1 MSELAREVPPG
12 GAVDLLHEGIRVT
25 NWPRCKKTTS
35 EHEART
41 QTVGQYRTESHR
53 RIVVLLPPP
62 VLLIVVDHKT
72 STQITHFRL
81 TADPN
86 INVSPILPITAPA
99 TISFSL

>member
-41 QTVGQYRTESHR
+41 QTVGQYRTSSHR
-53 RIVVLLPPP
+53 RIALLLPPP

-72 STQITHFRL
+72 STQITNSRL
-81 TADPN
+81 ASDPN
-86 INVSPILPITAPA
+86 INVSPILRITAPA
-99 TISFSL
+99 TVISSL